1 MTMTPEERQQRSL
14 NGTIDS
20 RSGPGIKRAI
30 RDIYAPDGACDERM
44 DGLIEQLRAI
54 AWPKPGDPPAQ

>member
-1 MTMTPEERQQRSL
+1 MTNEDRQMRDL
-14 NGTIDS
+14 AGTTHD

-44 DGLIEQLRAI
+44 DGLIDQLRGI
-54 AWPKPGDPPAQ
+54 DWPKASDPPAQ